1 MAKKKNE
8 IIIAEDNKID
18 NSKYLKHSLTA
29 WNLPP
34 LNLNDI
40 EDIQNRVEMFFQY
53 CVDNNIKPSI
63 IGFSNYLGI
72 DRTTLWY
79 WHNGKRRGD
88 TPEYQKIIDKAYSF
102 IGEYY
107 EQLLLNNQIN
117 PVSAIF
123 LLKNHFA
130 YHDAN
135 ETVII
140 DNPLNQFDKESE
152 YKAIEEKYK
161 DVIIDDD
168 TKDGK

>member
-1 MAKKKNE
+1 MAKNKNE
-8 IIIAEDNKID
+8 IIITDENKID

-40 EDIQNRVEMFFQY
+40 KEVEKRVEMYFQF

-72 DRTTLWY
+72 DRSTLWY

-130 YHDAN
+130 FHDAN
-135 ETVII
+135 ETVI
-140 DNPLNQFDKESE
+140 LNDMSIPYGYEENVNRLLDK
-152 YKAIEEKYK
+152 YKNIEEKE
-161 DVIIDDD
+161 
-168 TKDGK
+168 